1 MAKKFNPSF
10 AADRFAKLST
20 EVEKVQKKADRT
32 EMIPVSSIIFNN
44 DNVFSA
50 NDTEE
55 EIRSLAENIKEN
67 GLIHNITVAEIS
79 SDQYLL
85 ISGERRT
92 KAMKYLGRD
101 TIKANIKS
109 GLSELDIIKLL
120 FFANSET
127 REYSTEE
134 KINIINSFKEK
145 INKLDIADKAA
156 VSAFKAYVSEAFN
169 IHPRQASKLI
179 SISSELSEPLKELL
193 FTDIIDINT
202 AAAFAQLPEDYQS
215 YAADI
220 IAKGSKM
227 DTKGAVQKALDF
239 TKLSKNVISKS
250 NNSLSKNKTSYAY
263 YTKRINSARDELT
276 QLTLRLMQ
284 DETNAE
290 ETTAIHKQISD
301 INANIRKYEDILKD
315 LEAQQETALS
325 LQSKDIDN
333 IFRELSKKKAPS
345 NKTDNRSDSIC
356 KEAKKIETSV
366 KKLME
371 LSPSSELEKI
381 SSLIEKYLRSQE
393 KK

>member
-1 MAKKFNPSF
+1 MAKKFNPSS
-10 AADRFAKLST
+10 AADRFAKLSD
-20 EVEKVQKKADRT
+20 EVKKAQKKAERT
-32 EMIPVSSIIFNN
+32 EMIPVSSIIFNDN
-44 DNVFSA
+44 NVFSA

-55 EIRSLAENIKEN
+55 EIRSLAENIREN
-67 GLIHNITVAEIS
+67 GLIHNILVAEIAP
-79 SDQYLL
+79 DKYLL

-92 KAMKYLGRD
+92 KAVKYLGRD
-101 TIKANIKS
+101 TIKATIKS
-109 GLSELDIIKLL
+109 GLSEFEIMKLL

-127 REYSTEE
+127 REYTTEE
-134 KINIINSFKEK
+134 KINIINDFKEK
-145 INKLDIADKAA
+145 LKSINIADKGS
-156 VSAFKAYVSEAFN
+156 VSAFNAYVSEAFN

-179 SISSELSEPLKELL
+179 SISSELSEALKELL
-193 FTDIIDINT
+193 FSDTIDINT
-202 AAAFAQLPEDYQS
+202 AAAFAQLPESYQG
-215 YAADI
+215 YAADL
-220 IAKGSKM
+220 IAKGSKK
-227 DTKGAVQKALDF
+227 DAKDSVQKALDF

-284 DETNAE
+284 DETDDE
-290 ETTAIHKQISD
+290 ETTARHEQIRD

-315 LEAQQETALS
+315 LEAEQKTALS
-325 LQSKDIDN
+325 HQSKDIDK
-333 IFRELSKKKAPS
+333 IFRELSKKKTPS
-345 NKTDNRSDSIC
+345 NKTESRSDSIC